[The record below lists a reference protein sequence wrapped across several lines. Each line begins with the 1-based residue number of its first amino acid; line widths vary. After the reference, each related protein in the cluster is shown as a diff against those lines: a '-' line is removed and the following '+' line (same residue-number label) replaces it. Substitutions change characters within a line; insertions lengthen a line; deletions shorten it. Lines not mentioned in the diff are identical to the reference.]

1 MADVKKVVEIEID
14 VESGEV
20 KQLNQEI
27 KQINKSTKSAQK
39 GTTGLAGS
47 WKKVGTA
54 LKAAGIGLLIAALAK
69 LTEFLGRNQ
78 KIADGFTTAMN
89 ALSMAFNDFFNFIG
103 DNIGTVTDYF
113 RDLFDNPL
121 EKIQEIGRA
130 IGDYLM
136 AQVNLA
142 IEGIGKL
149 GESIAF
155 LLDAEFAKAAE
166 AAGDGALKLG
176 EAFVKLNPATA
187 VMANLAETVYEN
199 RDAIVDYAQSTIEAA
214 SNLTELNKAA
224 ELAEVRQQ
232 GLIEKYDRQAEIQR
246 QIRDDFNLSF
256 EERIAANEELGR
268 ILEEQGNAEK
278 ELLETRKNALQQ
290 NFDAG
295 LIAQQEYL
303 LEYERLKNEE
313 AAVDARIEGF
323 RSEQLVNENALR
335 EEKRQAEQED
345 LDRLNEQLKFE
356 RDTRLGLMEEG
367 QEKEIAQS
375 KAKYLAL
382 YEQAIGNRELQLEIL
397 EAQKEEEAA
406 IVKKYEDE
414 KIAVEKAAQEQ
425 RLDLVQ
431 GGLQAVA
438 DLTNAFAGQSEKA
451 QKRAFQI
458 NKALQIAQATIQ
470 TYQSATAAY
479 ASQLTI
485 PTPDAPVRA
494 AVAAGVAVAFGLAQV
509 ASIARTK
516 FKGGGVGSVA
526 KPSTA
531 GIGGGESPNSPQFNT
546 VGASGTNQL
555 AESIANQNQTP
566 SRAYVV
572 ASDISTAQA
581 LDRNKIDT
589 ASFG

>member
-1 MADVKKVVEIEID
+1 
-14 VESGEV
+14 
-20 KQLNQEI
+20 
-27 KQINKSTKSAQK
+27 
-39 GTTGLAGS
+39 
-47 WKKVGTA
+47 
-54 LKAAGIGLLIAALAK
+54 
-69 LTEFLGRNQ
+69 
-78 KIADGFTTAMN
+78 MN
-89 ALSMAFNDFFNFIG
+89 ALSMAFNDFFNFSG

-142 IEGIGKL
+142 IEGFGKL

-155 LLDAEFAKAAE
+155 LLDGEFAKAAE
-166 AAGDGALKLG
+166 VAGEGALKLG

-199 RDAIVDYAQSTIEAA
+199 RDAIIDYAKSTVEAA

-278 ELLETRKNALQQ
+278 ELLEIRKNALQQ

-323 RSEQLVNENALR
+323 RSEQLVNRNSLLR
-335 EEKRQAEQED
+335 EQADLEKQRRDELSAIFAEQEAM
-345 LDRLNEQLKFE
+345 
-356 RDTRLGLMEEG
+356 RD
-367 QEKEIAQS
+367 KEV
-375 KAKYLAL
+375 
-382 YEQAIGNRELQLEIL
+382 
-397 EAQKEEEAA
+397 EAA
-406 IVKKYEDE
+406 EARAKKLEE
-414 KIAVEKAAQEQ
+414 IERNHQEAKLNLTQ
-425 RLDLVQ
+425 D
-431 GGLQAVA
+431 GLQAVA

-531 GIGGGESPNSPQFNT
+531 GRGGGESPNAPQFNT

>member
-89 ALSMAFNDFFNFIG
+89 GLAMAFNDFFNFIG

-142 IEGIGKL
+142 IEGFGKL

-155 LLDAEFAKAAE
+155 LLDGEFAKAAE
-166 AAGDGALKLG
+166 VAGEGALKLG

-199 RDAIVDYAQSTIEAA
+199 RDAIIDYAKSTVEAA

-278 ELLETRKNALQQ
+278 ELLEIRKNALQQ
-290 NFDAG
+290 NYDAG

-323 RSEQLVNENALR
+323 RSEQLVNRNSLLR
-335 EEKRQAEQED
+335 EQADLEKQRRDELSAIFAEQEAM
-345 LDRLNEQLKFE
+345 
-356 RDTRLGLMEEG
+356 RD
-367 QEKEIAQS
+367 KEV
-375 KAKYLAL
+375 
-382 YEQAIGNRELQLEIL
+382 
-397 EAQKEEEAA
+397 EAA
-406 IVKKYEDE
+406 EARAKKLEE
-414 KIAVEKAAQEQ
+414 IERNHQEAKLNLTQ
-425 RLDLVQ
+425 D
-431 GGLQAVA
+431 GLQAVA

-485 PTPDAPVRA
+485 PTPDAPVTA
-494 AVAAGVAVAFGLAQV
+494 AVAPCPLY
-509 ASIARTK
+509 T
-516 FKGGGVGSVA
+516 
-526 KPSTA
+526 P
-531 GIGGGESPNSPQFNT
+531 PNP
-546 VGASGTNQL
+546 
-555 AESIANQNQTP
+555 
-566 SRAYVV
+566 R
-572 ASDISTAQA
+572 D
-581 LDRNKIDT
+581 
-589 ASFG
+589 